1 MLIIFFLAV
10 IFCVYTYAGFPIILH
25 LRARA
30 SSRQNDSEK
39 VTVQTATDSSGTSS
53 DKPLPTVS
61 VLIAAHNE
69 ADRLPNKLASLR
81 ALDYPTERLQICI
94 VSDGSSDNTVEW
106 LKSQSDITWDHYEP
120 AAGKPTALNRAVEL
134 ATGEFLVFT
143 DARQLISANAVQALI
158 SRFDDDQ
165 IGAVS
170 GELVLSDDGVNEAA
184 NIGLYWR
191 YEKWI
196 RMNEAKIFSTT
207 GATGALYAIRRTD
220 ASRLPADTLLDD
232 FETPIGLL
240 KQGRR
245 TVFEPAAKAFD
256 AAESEAEKEFLRKS
270 RTLAGNFQSFS
281 RNLWLFSPAKNRV
294 WWQFLSHKVARL
306 LVPYAM
312 LIAFIASALG
322 QGVFLSLMFWA
333 QVALYVFGFAAIA
346 FPQYA
351 QSKYINIIKVFL
363 TLNAAAVVGAYNY
376 FTGQSSIR
384 WKKSSI

>member
-1 MLIIFFLAV
+1 MLIVFILAV
-10 IFCVYTYAGFPIILH
+10 AFCVYTYAGFPIILH
-25 LRARA
+25 LRAKAFARKA
-30 SSRQNDSEK
+30 
-39 VTVQTATDSSGTSS
+39 TVDQSVENSSGLLS
-53 DKPLPTVS
+53 DAELPTVS
-61 VLIAAHNE
+61 VLVAAHNE
-69 ADRLPNKLASLR
+69 ADRLPAKLASLR
-81 ALDYPTERLQICI
+81 ALDYPAGQLQICV

-106 LKSQSDITWDHYEP
+106 LQSQADISWDHYEP

-143 DARQLISANAVQALI
+143 DARQMISANAVRALV

-170 GELVLSDDGVNEAA
+170 GELVLSDDGVSEAA

-196 RMNEAKIFSTT
+196 RMNEARIFSTT
-207 GATGALYAIRRTD
+207 GATGALYAIRRAD
-220 ASRLPADTLLDD
+220 ASRLPEDALLDD

-245 TVFEPAAKAFD
+245 TVFEPSAKAFD
-256 AAESEAEKEFLRKS
+256 AAETDAGKEFVRKS
-270 RTLAGNFQSFS
+270 RTLAGNYQSFS
-281 RNLWLFSPAKNRV
+281 RNRWLFSPAKNRV

-306 LVPYAM
+306 MVPYAM
-312 LIAFIASALG
+312 LVAFVASAFG
-322 QGVFLSLMFWA
+322 QGVFLSLMFWG

-351 QSKYINIIKVFL
+351 TSKYINIIKVFL

-376 FTGQSSIR
+376 FTGQSSVR
-384 WKKSSI
+384 WKKNSV

>member
-69 ADRLPNKLASLR
+69 ADRLPNKLTSLR

-94 VSDGSSDNTVEW
+94 VSDGSSDNTVKW
-106 LKSQSDITWDHYEP
+106 LQSQADITWDHYEP

-196 RMNEAKIFSTT
+196 RMNEAGRYMLFAGLMPVVCQLTHCWMILKHRLDYSSRAGVQCLNPQQKPLMRLNRKQRKNFSESHGPWLEIFNRSRETYGSSLRPKT
-207 GATGALYAIRRTD
+207 
-220 ASRLPADTLLDD
+220 AS
-232 FETPIGLL
+232 G
-240 KQGRR
+240 G
-245 TVFEPAAKAFD
+245 
-256 AAESEAEKEFLRKS
+256 
-270 RTLAGNFQSFS
+270 SFYHT
-281 RNLWLFSPAKNRV
+281 R
-294 WWQFLSHKVARL
+294 
-306 LVPYAM
+306 
-312 LIAFIASALG
+312 
-322 QGVFLSLMFWA
+322 
-333 QVALYVFGFAAIA
+333 
-346 FPQYA
+346 
-351 QSKYINIIKVFL
+351 
-363 TLNAAAVVGAYNY
+363 
-376 FTGQSSIR
+376 
-384 WKKSSI
+384 